1 MRQSRSACSF
11 VSIPLSSTRSKGVF
25 DPGFARSCGTRTALW
40 ETALAVLSA
49 VVIVIAMRLVG
60 TLLVTALLV
69 FPAVGAMRVG
79 RSFLAVLLVAAATGV
94 SCALVGILASI
105 LAGTPVGSTIVA
117 ADILACLALSL
128 LGRLRR

>member
-1 MRQSRSACSF
+1 LRQSRSACSF

-60 TLLVTALLV
+60 TLLVSALLV
-69 FPAVGAMRVG
+69 FPAVSAMRLCK
-79 RSFLAVLLVAAATGV
+79 SFRGVIAAAAALSVASALGGILVAIA
-94 SCALVGILASI
+94 
-105 LAGTPVGSTIVA
+105 AGTPVGATIVA
-117 ADILACLALSL
+117 VEAVVFAVCSA
-128 LGRLRR
+128 RRR